1 MTTAD
6 TIIGYGLSE
15 VGKPYHYGDEGPN
28 AFDCS
33 GLMQYIFGKAG
44 IKLPRTAA
52 EQQSFATP
60 VSKPVP
66 GDLVFFGKPAHH
78 VGLYLGNG
86 RMLAAPHTGA
96 NVRVQDVGDA
106 TGYGRIPGAGTGTVA
121 QTIGAVTTPV
131 ANLFDWN
138 GLLDKLADDGR
149 ILMFTAG
156 GGVLVIAGLWL
167 AVKGKHNDA
176 TG

>member
-1 MTTAD
+1 MSKAD
-6 TIIGYGLSE
+6 SIITYGLAE

-52 EQQSFATP
+52 EQQKYATP

-66 GDLVFFGKPAHH
+66 GDLVFFGAPAHH
-78 VGLYLGNG
+78 VGLYLGGG

-96 NVRVQDVGDA
+96 NVRVQSVGDA
-106 TGYGRIPGAGTGTVA
+106 TGYGRVAGAGTGAAA
-121 QTIGAVTTPV
+121 QLVGAVTTPI
-131 ANLFDWN
+131 ANVFDWS

-149 ILMFTAG
+149 ILLFTAG
-156 GGVLVIAGLWL
+156 GAVLVLTGLWVS
-167 AVKGKHNDA
+167 VKGKR
-176 TG
+176 

>member
-1 MTTAD
+1 MSVAD
-6 TIIGYGLSE
+6 NIIAYGLAE

-44 IKLPRTAA
+44 ISLPRTSEA
-52 EQQSFATP
+52 QQAFATP
-60 VSKPVP
+60 VTNPVP
-66 GDLVFFGKPAHH
+66 GDLVFFGRPAYH

-106 TGYGRIPGAGTGTVA
+106 TSYGRIPGAGTGAVA
-121 QTIGAVTTPV
+121 QTVSSVTTV
-131 ANLFDWN
+131 GASLFDWN
-138 GLLDKLADDGR
+138 GLLDKLADSGR
-149 ILMFTAG
+149 ILLFTAG
-156 GGVLVIAGLWL
+156 GGVLVIVGMWVT
-167 AVKGKHNDA
+167 VKGKNNDA
-176 TG
+176 AG